1 VVLGVSVFFLK
12 LTSYE
17 IYFWY
22 ETYLQEQKHFDKDQA
37 LDIFS
42 LFSSGGIA
50 GNLAMSLVSDLLPI
64 RSIIFEIGAFFSSLM
79 LILIAT
85 STDTTTSPPY
95 GYMAS
100 ISFLLGMFLTG
111 AMISASIIV
120 CDIGKFVKTKYG
132 TESVGTLT
140 GIIHGVASFG
150 SVFG

>member
-1 VVLGVSVFFLK
+1 
-12 LTSYE
+12 
-17 IYFWY
+17 
-22 ETYLQEQKHFDKDQA
+22 
-37 LDIFS
+37 
-42 LFSSGGIA
+42 
-50 GNLAMSLVSDLLPI
+50 MSLVSDLLPI

-150 SVFG
+150 SVFGQLILGDLESWTGWNGVFYTLAGFTFIGGLPAISYLVFEIKQWKKQHVDREA